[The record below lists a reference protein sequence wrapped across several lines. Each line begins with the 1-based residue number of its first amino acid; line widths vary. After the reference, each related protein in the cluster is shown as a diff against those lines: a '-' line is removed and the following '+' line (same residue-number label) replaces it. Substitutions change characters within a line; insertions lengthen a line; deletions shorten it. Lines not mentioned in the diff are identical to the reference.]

1 MEGDGMSKREVR
13 EQATTQAAA
22 DGKLP
27 RFGDLIEAG
36 GNLVGFFVR
45 SVRIPGGR
53 PGAGPWFQLTDGR
66 GLFWLA
72 DPETVTIAARQR
84 LSLAQLGLLI
94 AAHSRR
100 APDLVIGPPVL
111 RGDAPEDGDL
121 AHWSPAMDAEA
132 RDLLDRKPP
141 LLRMDETGET
151 FLTPA
156 GRAAVQLMSEIE
168 QSTIALRFVGDVRQA
183 AAQIMRKEGSGHGN

>member
-1 MEGDGMSKREVR
+1 MSKREIREKAV
-13 EQATTQAAA
+13 EQAAR
-22 DGKLP
+22 DGKIP
-27 RFGDLIEAG
+27 RFGELVTAG
-36 GNLVGFFVR
+36 GALVGFFVR
-45 SVRIPGGR
+45 GVRIANGR
-53 PGAGPWFQLTDGR
+53 PDAGPWFQLTDGR

-72 DPETVTIAARQR
+72 DPETVTVAARQR
-84 LSLAQLGLLI
+84 LSLAQLGILI
-94 AAHSRR
+94 AAQSRR

-111 RGDAPEDGDL
+111 RGDAPEDGNL
-121 AHWSPAMDAEA
+121 ERWAPAMDAEA
-132 RDLLDRKPP
+132 RDLLERKPP

-183 AAQIMRKEGSGHGN
+183 AAQITRKEGSGHGN